1 MPLPPPAPRAPQHT
15 RTTVFRGYRR
25 DDGLWDIEG
34 ELLDTKSVPF
44 EIPGDGVWQ
53 PGEAIH
59 GLKIRVTID
68 PAFTVRDIAVS
79 MDDVPHPECPQAQ
92 APMRRMIGA
101 TMGPGWRKAIDE
113 AMGGVR
119 GCTHVREL
127 ILAMATVAYQT
138 IPNYRAH
145 ERRERGEPTRT
156 IGKPGHQIGKCLG
169 WDTDGPVVARL
180 TPELVG
186 WRPQSWSRL
195 FEHAGARD
203 KWMGCGVRVLLGP
216 LPGRR
221 RRPPVGHV
229 LMA

>member
-92 APMRRMIGA
+92 G
-101 TMGPGWRKAIDE
+101 D
-113 AMGGVR
+113 
-119 GCTHVREL
+119 
-127 ILAMATVAYQT
+127 
-138 IPNYRAH
+138 
-145 ERRERGEPTRT
+145 
-156 IGKPGHQIGKCLG
+156 
-169 WDTDGPVVARL
+169 
-180 TPELVG
+180 
-186 WRPQSWSRL
+186 
-195 FEHAGARD
+195 RD
-203 KWMGCGVRVLLGP
+203 P
-216 LPGRR
+216 PGRR
-221 RRPPVGHV
+221 PGLRPPARVVVQHGHGR
-229 LMA
+229 LSDPAR

>member
-34 ELLDTKSVPF
+34 ELLDTKIVPF

-101 TMGPGWRKAIDE
+101 TMGPGWRKAIE
-113 AMGGVR
+113 THLGGVQ
-119 GCTHVREL
+119 GCAHLREL
-127 ILAMATVAYQT
+127 LFNMATAAYQT
-138 IPNYRAH
+138 LPDEA
-145 ERRERGEPTRT
+145 EPADPAR
-156 IGKPGHQIGKCLG
+156 PPHHLGKCLA
-169 WDTDGPVVARL
+169 WDFAGPVVARHH
-180 TPELVG
+180 PM
-186 WRPQSWSRL
+186 
-195 FEHAGARD
+195 FF
-203 KWMGCGVRVLLGP
+203 
-216 LPGRR
+216 
-221 RRPPVGHV
+221 RPP
-229 LMA
+229 AAKPAA